1 MLTSFLRSTD
11 GCTLTNYSHEVWVML
26 AVGSYGFAW
35 QHGAAISTSVVALPS
50 ALPVGRR
57 LHSCRCSYDGTMIL
71 AFSISVSGVGE
82 LGQNAAANSPEDAA
96 TGSVARAVAAAYDVV
111 RNSGLAHR
119 LSSMFTEIEGDW
131 DEVMGVLK
139 QCVEAVEPF

>member
-1 MLTSFLRSTD
+1 
-11 GCTLTNYSHEVWVML
+11 
-26 AVGSYGFAW
+26 
-35 QHGAAISTSVVALPS
+35 
-50 ALPVGRR
+50 
-57 LHSCRCSYDGTMIL
+57 MIL

-82 LGQNAAANSPEDAA
+82 LGENAAANSPEDAA

-139 QCVEAVEPF
+139 QCVEAVEPFGARISITMKADIRPAKSNGQLDAKIDRVNSLLDGEAQ